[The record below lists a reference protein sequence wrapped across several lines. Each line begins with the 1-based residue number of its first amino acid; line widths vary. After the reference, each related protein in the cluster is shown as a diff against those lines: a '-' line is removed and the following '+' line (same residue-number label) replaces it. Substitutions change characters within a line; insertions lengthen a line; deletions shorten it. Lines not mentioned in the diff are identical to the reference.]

1 MLPSRTRKA
10 DFGAMCE
17 FKILIDNPLSKDDA
31 PKSVFLRR
39 LGSTMF
45 QITGHT
51 GWCMADFTKLIAPKF
66 FASII
71 PDQHLL
77 FRRIRGFTS
86 LYIYRPKACGTAAV
100 GLRDFLQIYFRERY
114 QYFIRFV
121 LTFPPYKKIYF

>member
-1 MLPSRTRKA
+1 
-10 DFGAMCE
+10 MCE

-66 FASII
+66 FALNYTGSASLVPADPRLHQFI
-71 PDQHLL
+71 HLPSEGL
-77 FRRIRGFTS
+77 W
-86 LYIYRPKACGTAAV
+86 AAV

>member
-17 FKILIDNPLSKDDA
+17 FKILIDNPLLKDDA

-66 FASII
+66 FALNYTGLASLVPTDPRLHQFI
-71 PDQHLL
+71 HLPSEGL
-77 FRRIRGFTS
+77 WD
-86 LYIYRPKACGTAAV
+86 CG
-100 GLRDFLQIYFRERY
+100 GRLK
-114 QYFIRFV
+114 RFSSDI
-121 LTFPPYKKIYF
+121 F